1 MGRKRRNKPG
11 RYGRRCEGS
20 QSSFAIYRAVGA
32 GGNREVDSL
41 RQHAPKEPH
50 FPAPYQ
56 EAVDEFKK
64 AFLSVVLRA
73 NNGNQ
78 SKSAK
83 QLGVHRNTLTRTIL
97 AMHIDLRAMRPSA
110 RRRPPQ
116 AELQVLPHKKERLP

>member
-1 MGRKRRNKPG
+1 MCSGRELMKQQLEDIVREMRRRG
-11 RYGRRCEGS
+11 T
-20 QSSFAIYRAVGA
+20 
-32 GGNREVDSL
+32 
-41 RQHAPKEPH
+41 
-50 FPAPYQ
+50 PYQ

-97 AMHIDLRAMRPSA
+97 AMHIDLKAMRPSA

-116 AELQVLPHKKERLP
+116 AELHALPRRRERLP

>member
-1 MGRKRRNKPG
+1 MKQQLENLVREMRRRG
-11 RYGRRCEGS
+11 
-20 QSSFAIYRAVGA
+20 I
-32 GGNREVDSL
+32 
-41 RQHAPKEPH
+41 
-50 FPAPYQ
+50 PYQ

-73 NNGNQ
+73 NDGNQ

-97 AMHIDLRAMRPSA
+97 AMHIDLRAMQPSA

-116 AELQVLPHKKERLP
+116 AELQVLPSQRERLPFKRAW

>member
-1 MGRKRRNKPG
+1 MQQQLEDLVREMRRRG
-11 RYGRRCEGS
+11 T
-20 QSSFAIYRAVGA
+20 
-32 GGNREVDSL
+32 
-41 RQHAPKEPH
+41 
-50 FPAPYQ
+50 PYQ

-83 QLGVHRNTLTRTIL
+83 QLGVHRNTLTRTVL
-97 AMHIDLRAMRPSA
+97 AMRIDLQAMRPSV

-116 AELQVLPHKKERLP
+116 AELHVLPDSCDSL